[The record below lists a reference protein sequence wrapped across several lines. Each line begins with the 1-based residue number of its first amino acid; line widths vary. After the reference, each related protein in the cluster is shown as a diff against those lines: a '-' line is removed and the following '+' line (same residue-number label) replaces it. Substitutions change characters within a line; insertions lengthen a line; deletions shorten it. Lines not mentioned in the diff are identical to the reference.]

1 VDREVA
7 AMRRGLVLVASASLA
22 VGCARS
28 PWRAAPVWDRPVE
41 DPAAAQLELPF
52 GPRQNGTEIVIGVLA
67 LARAHDATSISG
79 FEIQVGRCVR
89 ALTPAP
95 ARAAHEAAAD
105 PALDRIVVLAR
116 ETRYRCKHQVD
127 QILVPSEDPKSKL
140 SDASLV
146 SNEVCWHEPV
156 EQVVARYRYEVE
168 HEFTPPDLDEV
179 ERWTG
184 ARLVL
189 GPPRCGAPELT
200 AIRARF
206 HRGAP
211 PPARAGVAAAPSSP
225 RAKIVALARE
235 AQTAAAHGDAARA
248 SLLANE
254 VLALLGDALGT
265 VDDELAR
272 GIAAAHYFAIER
284 DVSELLHR
292 APPATA
298 DQQWASAFSAELAD
312 IARRYEGIGDFVR
325 LPVAAPWLR
334 AGGRRLAALHARL
347 ALILDEL
354 GQAHAAAVARG
365 RAQALTAEFGP
376 M

>member
-1 VDREVA
+1 
-7 AMRRGLVLVASASLA
+7 MRRGLVIVAFAGVA

-28 PWRAAPVWDRPVE
+28 PWRAAPVWDRPVD
-41 DPAAAQLELPF
+41 DPAAAPLEVPF

-67 LARAHDATSISG
+67 LARAHEATSISG
-79 FEIQVGRCVR
+79 FEIQIGRCVR

-95 ARAAHEAAAD
+95 ARASHEAAAD

-140 SDASLV
+140 SDATLTKS
-146 SNEVCWHEPV
+146 EVCWHEPV
-156 EQVVARYRYEVE
+156 EQVVARYRYEVD
-168 HEFTPPDLDEV
+168 HAFTPPDLDEV

-184 ARLVL
+184 ARLVF
-189 GPPRCGAPELT
+189 GPPRCGAPAMT

-211 PPARAGVAAAPSSP
+211 PPARAGIAAAPSSP
-225 RAKIVALARE
+225 RARIVARVREAEEAAARE
-235 AQTAAAHGDAARA
+235 DAARA

-254 VLALLGDALGT
+254 VLTLLGDALGT

-284 DVSELLHR
+284 DATELLHR

-312 IARRYEGIGDFVR
+312 IARRYERIGDLVR

-334 AGGRRLAALHARL
+334 AGGRRLAALYTRF
-347 ALILDEL
+347 ALILDEH
-354 GQAHAAAVARG
+354 GQAHAAAVARE
-365 RAQALTAEFGP
+365 RATELTAEFGP
-376 M
+376 L